1 MNQRPT
7 GLKVPKAITGF
18 LQYKSAEGL
27 APVTVSGYER
37 DLKLW
42 IEYQGDVNV
51 GNVQSGNI
59 LSFLNYLRTDYVPRR
74 ITGNNTR
81 KLAPKTVYNIYVSLA
96 SFFTWASREFN
107 LDNPLRNMPRLRVP
121 EDPPVEPFK
130 KEEIEL
136 LIKACDFC
144 EEAVTDRRRKFI
156 MQRSTSKRDKAIVLT
171 LLDTGLRASEL
182 CALRVEDVEM
192 KSGKVSV
199 RAGESGKAKG
209 GKGRV
214 VFMGKSARRFL
225 WRYLV
230 DREDGTDPQAPLF
243 VGKFNRPFNRDALRQ
258 LINSLGAK
266 TGIKKCHPHRFR
278 HTFAITYLRSGG
290 DIFTLKALLGHG
302 SLDMVEHYAR
312 IAEVDIEQ
320 AHRKA
325 SPADNWRL

>member
-1 MNQRPT
+1 MNQRPQ
-7 GLKVPKAITGF
+7 GLKVQKAITGF
-18 LQYKSAEGL
+18 LHYKSAEGL
-27 APVTVSGYER
+27 APVTISGYER

-42 IEYQGDVNV
+42 IEYQGNV
-51 GNVQSGNI
+51 HISKVQSTDI
-59 LSFLNYLRTDYVPRR
+59 LSFLNFLRTDYVPRR
-74 ITGNNTR
+74 ITGNNSR

-96 SFFTWASREFN
+96 SFFTWASREFQ
-107 LDNPLRNMPRLRVP
+107 LDNPLKNLPRLRVP
-121 EDPPVEPFK
+121 DDPPVEPFK

-136 LIKACDFC
+136 LLKACDYC
-144 EEAVTDRRRKFI
+144 DEAMTGQRRKFT
-156 MQRSTSKRDKAIVLT
+156 MRRGTSRRDKAILLI

-182 CALRVEDVEM
+182 CALRVEDVDM
-192 KSGKVSV
+192 TSGRVSV
-199 RAGESGKAKG
+199 RPGEAGKAKG

-214 VFMGKSARRFL
+214 VYIGKSGRRFL
-225 WRYLV
+225 WRYLAE
-230 DREDGTDPQAPLF
+230 REDGNDPDAPLF
-243 VGKFNRPFNRDALRQ
+243 VGKLNRPYNRDALRQ

-266 TGIKKCHPHRFR
+266 VGIKKCHPHRFR

-312 IAEVDIEQ
+312 IAEVDIES